1 MDRFLIAGF
10 AASEGRWA
18 DVETEVRALEADAEG
33 ALSQGDSLGA
43 AESRAF
49 SQALRGYAAL
59 RGGDSETAI
68 RELQAALPELP
79 GIGPGLVRSLA
90 HAVLQFELGRLLLE
104 LGRAREAEPYFRS
117 LEFFPGLVGPQVEFY
132 LGQVYEALDDPE
144 EAKLHYA
151 RFVRWWEDCDP
162 ELRPWW
168 EQGREALARLAR
180 EPVSN

>member
-18 DVETEVRALEADAEG
+18 DVETEVRALEANAEG
-33 ALSQGDSLGA
+33 ALSEGDSLGA

-49 SQALRGYAAL
+49 SQAVRGYAAL
-59 RGGDSETAI
+59 LGGDSETAI

-79 GIGPGLVRSLA
+79 GLGPGRGFA
-90 HAVLQFELGRLLLE
+90 HGVLQFELGRLLLE

-117 LEFFPGLVGPQVEFY
+117 LEFISGFVGPQVEFY

-151 RFVRWWEDCDP
+151 RFVRRWEDCDP
-162 ELRPWW
+162 ELRPLW
-168 EQGREALARLAR
+168 ERGRKALGRLTREA
-180 EPVSN
+180 SD